1 MTRLEKVHTLIEE
14 DKDALVG
21 SYLSLLA
28 FIHNHQKLN
37 HDNDK
42 FLSEI
47 TDIVHRHIEL
57 LPESSQEIFNELSFN
72 ESERIDSN
80 LAGRVHPDNE
90 GIDHHEF
97 PS

>member
-1 MTRLEKVHTLIEE
+1 MTRLEKIHTLIEE

-37 HDNDK
+37 HDTGK
-42 FLSEI
+42 FLREV

-57 LPESSQEIFNELSFN
+57 LPENSQEVFNELSFN
-72 ESERIDSN
+72 ESERIESI

-90 GIDHHEF
+90 GNNQHEF